1 MTPYKIALLELSER
15 KHQLTTS
22 LLAVTLGIAAIVSVQ
37 TIAMRSAIE
46 VAHQVDA
53 LGANI
58 MILPKSATIDDYYKA
73 GLSTDQ
79 FTIPEAYVDK
89 ILFAKDEAGL
99 EGVDNLSPKLS
110 VPMEISGRTFTLTGI
125 LPKNEFMA
133 KAAWSGGVFDTPTAC
148 AADRK
153 SLVEFNAAERLRR
166 KPIDTLA
173 PDQCLVGADLAEIMK
188 LSKGSKTVMLGKEFT
203 VIEVLPK
210 TGTVDDGR
218 VFAHLHTVQ
227 TLAKKGRVINAIEI
241 VGCCNAIAGG
251 LVDKLNKL
259 LPEAKVVTISQIVA
273 TQRTTNQ
280 LMHNLTYV
288 FLIVIILVGGASIA
302 NYMYANVYERRREI
316 GTLMALG
323 AKASLISKLF
333 LFKALIIG
341 LGGGILGS
349 LLGTVMAV
357 ILGPKIAHIPVMPIP
372 KLMALGVLLSLLI
385 SLLAS
390 LFPARRAAK
399 TDPCVAIQEI

>member
-1 MTPYKIALLELSER
+1 MTLYTIALLELSER
-15 KHQLTTS
+15 RHQLTTS

-73 GLSTDQ
+73 DLSTDQ

-110 VPMEISGRTFTLTGI
+110 VPMEIEGRKFTLTGI

-148 AADRK
+148 ASDRK
-153 SLVEFNAAERLRR
+153 SIVEFNVAERLRR

-173 PDQCLVGADLAEIMK
+173 PDQCLVGAELGEMMK
-188 LSKGSKTVMLGKEFT
+188 LSKGSKTTMLGKAFT

-210 TGTVDDGR
+210 TGT
-218 VFAHLHTVQ
+218 
-227 TLAKKGRVINAIEI
+227 
-241 VGCCNAIAGG
+241 
-251 LVDKLNKL
+251 
-259 LPEAKVVTISQIVA
+259 
-273 TQRTTNQ
+273 
-280 LMHNLTYV
+280 LMTDV
-288 FLIVIILVGGASIA
+288 
-302 NYMYANVYERRREI
+302 
-316 GTLMALG
+316 
-323 AKASLISKLF
+323 
-333 LFKALIIG
+333 
-341 LGGGILGS
+341 
-349 LLGTVMAV
+349 
-357 ILGPKIAHIPVMPIP
+357 
-372 KLMALGVLLSLLI
+372 SLLI
-385 SLLAS
+385 SIRSKSCLKKVVSSMPSRLLDAAMRSQADSSINSTSYFRMQRWSPFLKS
-390 LFPARRAAK
+390 LPRNGR
-399 TDPCVAIQEI
+399 PIN